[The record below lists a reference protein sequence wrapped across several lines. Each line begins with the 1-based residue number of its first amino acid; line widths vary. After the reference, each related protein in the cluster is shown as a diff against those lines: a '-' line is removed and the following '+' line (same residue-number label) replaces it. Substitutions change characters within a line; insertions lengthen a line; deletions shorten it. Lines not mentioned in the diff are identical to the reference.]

1 VATKKISKSDWP
13 GHREDV
19 VEMLVD
25 MFASDDG
32 IVRGQMMG
40 HPSWYVLVNGKKKL
54 FTSAWEQ
61 GISLKLPEDLIDEL
75 YSEGRARPFEPMGPG
90 KSMKG
95 WVYIAREGI
104 EELRAEE
111 ELIQICRDYVAGGQ
125 M

>member
-1 VATKKISKSDWP
+1 MATKKKAKSDWP

-19 VEMLVD
+19 VAMLD
-25 MFASDDG
+25 AMFADDEG

-61 GISLKLPEDLIDEL
+61 GITLKLPEDVIEEL
-75 YSEGRARPFEPMGPG
+75 YSENRARPFEPMGPG

-95 WVYIAREGI
+95 WVYIQHERIADI
-104 EELRAEE
+104 RAEE
-111 ELIQICRDYVAGGQ
+111 ELIHLSRDYVVQ
-125 M
+125 